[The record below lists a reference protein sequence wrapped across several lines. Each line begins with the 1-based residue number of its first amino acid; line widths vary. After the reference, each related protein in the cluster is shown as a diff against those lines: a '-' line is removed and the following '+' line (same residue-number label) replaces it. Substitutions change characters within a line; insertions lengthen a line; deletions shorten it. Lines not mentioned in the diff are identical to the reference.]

1 MNTLLVGS
9 RQTCRCSDESWS
21 TQTLLPRG
29 LIRAFSTVCWQKT
42 RLTKKQRLVF
52 RRSRPYLPPC
62 LQLLQRRKK
71 MAGMVA
77 VNPHQKMERVLLAG
91 SELLGRKESV
101 IDDL

>member
-9 RQTCRCSDESWS
+9 RQTCRCSDASWS

-29 LIRAFSTVCWQKT
+29 LIRAFSTACWRKNP
-42 RLTKKQRLVF
+42 LTEKQRTDF
-52 RRSRPYLPPC
+52 WKSRPYPPPC

-77 VNPHQKMERVLLAG
+77 VNPHQKMERVQLAG
-91 SELLGRKESV
+91 SELLGWKES
-101 IDDL
+101 